1 MSEGII
7 FFSIPIAAFIMVVAI
22 RYLES
27 KENMAMIEKG
37 MSPADRRKRHQAN
50 PTQTLKNGLLFVGAG
65 LGLLLAIVITNMF
78 NLNNQSSTGVFF
90 ALIAIFGGAGLLAA
104 YLYER
109 KNPPR
114 QED

>member
-1 MSEGII
+1 MNEGII
-7 FFSIPIAAFIMVVAI
+7 FFCIPIAAFIMVVAI

-37 MSPADRRKRHQAN
+37 MSPAEKRRRNQAN
-50 PTQTLKNGLLFVGAG
+50 PSQTLKNGMLFVGAG
-65 LGLLLAIVITNMF
+65 LGLLLAIVVSNT
-78 NLNNQSSTGVFF
+78 LHLDHQSSTGIFF
-90 ALIAIFGGAGLLAA
+90 ALIAIFGGAGLLGA

-114 QED
+114 SES